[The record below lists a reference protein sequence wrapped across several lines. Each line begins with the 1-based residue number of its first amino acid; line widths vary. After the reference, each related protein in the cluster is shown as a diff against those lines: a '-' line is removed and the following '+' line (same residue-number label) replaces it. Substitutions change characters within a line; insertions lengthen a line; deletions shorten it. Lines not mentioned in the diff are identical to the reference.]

1 MTKKTAHQTKK
12 VPFFRRLA
20 EQRWL
25 LLMSMPFVVW
35 LVIFKY
41 VPLWGWTMA
50 FQEVRPATFK
60 IPFLERAPIASCRI
74 FPFGFAR

>member
-1 MTKKTAHQTKK
+1 MSKSAAHQTKK
-12 VPFFRRLA
+12 VSFFRRLA

-25 LLMSMPFVVW
+25 LLMSLPFVVW

-41 VPLWGWTMA
+41 IPLWGWTMA

-60 IPFLERAPIASCRI
+60 IPFL
-74 FPFGFAR
+74 